1 VGSHIARMLRATLRS
16 APVLLLTLAL
26 LLTGCRMEVVA
37 PITLHADGSATAGL
51 SVRFDP
57 RLLAE
62 LDALGVDPTAELS
75 AAVAADPAWE
85 LTRLREDD
93 GGLRVVVSREVAGD
107 EELVRVYDELTAGLA
122 ADDPSLEVALQV
134 DREEGGGVTVSGT
147 AAFRPPVTVGLAVD
161 GVAVGEDAAALAE
174 LVEEAVTAAVEVR
187 MPGRL
192 VSHDGVAVDRST
204 SRIVL
209 EPGEQRRFSVISQPP
224 AWWSSLPV
232 DTSTLLVGAA
242 LLAVVAGGV
251 LLLLTRRRRSVSP
264 EG

>member
-1 VGSHIARMLRATLRS
+1 MLRVTPRS
-16 APVLLLTLAL
+16 VPVLLLLTLVLL

-37 PITLHADGSATAGL
+37 PITLHPDGSATAGL

-85 LTRLREDD
+85 LTRLREED
-93 GGLRVVVSREVAGD
+93 GGLRVSVSREVAGD
-107 EELVRVYDELTAGLA
+107 DELLRVYDELTAGLA
-122 ADDPSLEVALQV
+122 AEDPALEVALEV
-134 DREEGGGVTVSGT
+134 DRDDRGGVTVSGT
-147 AAFRPPVTVGLAVD
+147 AAFRPPRTVGLAVD

-174 LVEEAVTAAVEVR
+174 LVEEAVTAAVEVQ

-204 SRIVL
+204 ARIVL
-209 EPGEQRRFSVISQPP
+209 EPGQERRFSVTSQPP
-224 AWWSSLPV
+224 SWWSSLPV
-232 DTSTLLVGAA
+232 DAATLLVGAA
-242 LLAVVAGGV
+242 MLAVVAGGV
-251 LLLLTRRRRSVSP
+251 LLLLTRRRGSVSP
-264 EG
+264 AE